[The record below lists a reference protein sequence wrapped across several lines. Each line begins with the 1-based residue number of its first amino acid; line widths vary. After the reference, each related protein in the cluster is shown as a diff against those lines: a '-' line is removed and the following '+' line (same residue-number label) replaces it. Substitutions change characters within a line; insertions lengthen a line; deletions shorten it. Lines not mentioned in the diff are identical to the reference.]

1 MSSCTRKPAQLS
13 TLLCFPQLAARPGLP
28 GIPWAAPATA
38 PTVPEHGAE
47 RGWNGN
53 RQLMGTQRLVK
64 TFSSGD
70 AVVWRFL
77 SGAQPSQR
85 PVVLCLLFSTMS
97 MSIFQFALP
106 LCLFSFHFCCPVLVM
121 SSCPVYSNSGIA
133 FPLFIYSG
141 ILLAYLQGA
150 FHTHHSYQEQPECNH
165 YHYYNSSI
173 DVILFFCLPGPVLTP
188 LFFLH
193 AFHTAH
199 FSGQTPELNC
209 LRFYVCEALSSE
221 WSLQLH
227 AQQQCLV
234 MGTGWAPSLTSS
246 PDI

>member
-77 SGAQPSQR
+77 SGAQPAPCRS
-85 PVVLCLLFSTMS
+85 
-97 MSIFQFALP
+97 LP
-106 LCLFSFHFCCPVLVM
+106 LILHYVYVYFSVRSPTLSFFISFLLPSACHVLMSCLFQLRYCF
-121 SSCPVYSNSGIA
+121 SSI
-133 FPLFIYSG
+133 
-141 ILLAYLQGA
+141 YLQWNTVGIPVGCV
-150 FHTHHSYQEQPECNH
+150 SYPPF
-165 YHYYNSSI
+165 I
-173 DVILFFCLPGPVLTP
+173 PR
-188 LFFLH
+188 
-193 AFHTAH
+193 TA
-199 FSGQTPELNC
+199 
-209 LRFYVCEALSSE
+209 
-221 WSLQLH
+221 
-227 AQQQCLV
+227 
-234 MGTGWAPSLTSS
+234 
-246 PDI
+246 